1 MHALFLFSTTYKLG
15 MAVSDDAPS
24 EQRMFRALMGGFA
37 PQTDHGMCD
46 TQKV

>member
-1 MHALFLFSTTYKLG
+1 MHALFSFCTAYKLG
-15 MAVSDDAPS
+15 MAVSDDALS
-24 EQRMFRALMGGFA
+24 EWGMLRALMVGFA